1 MHLHRLKVLLDL
13 HRILIFVGLS
23 VDWFVHCLAAGTC
36 RKMNNIIDYLDL
48 ASLAFSTESLGFE
61 SYSLDTHTNLT
72 YMSVYNSHHIWT
84 SCVFKSVQCFFLNSV
99 PMCICYQLSRV
110 PNVRLE
116 FGSSKK
122 VQRYWESCF
131 NIICQNGLR
140 FRTSVYEIVLR
151 LRLFWLNDCE
161 NN

>member
-1 MHLHRLKVLLDL
+1 LHLHRLKVLLDL

-61 SYSLDTHTNLT
+61 SSCLDTHTSLT
-72 YMSVYNSHHIWT
+72 YISVYNSHHIGT
-84 SCVFKSVQCFFLNSV
+84 SCVFKSVQCFFSKFSPYVYL
-99 PMCICYQLSRV
+99 LSAQQSAKRAIGV
-110 PNVRLE
+110 QVIKN
-116 FGSSKK
+116 

-131 NIICQNGLR
+131 NIICQNGLNVQD
-140 FRTSVYEIVLR
+140 FSVRDSSASKTLLIE
-151 LRLFWLNDCE
+151 
-161 NN
+161 